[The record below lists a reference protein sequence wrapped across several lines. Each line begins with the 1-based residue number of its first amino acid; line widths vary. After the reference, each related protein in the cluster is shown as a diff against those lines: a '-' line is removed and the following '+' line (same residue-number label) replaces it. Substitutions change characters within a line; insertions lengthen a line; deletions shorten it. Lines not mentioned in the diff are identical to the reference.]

1 MTNLN
6 EGVGKKIV
14 EALKKQS
21 EIESSGIVEQPAKE
35 PENLGIDVSSI
46 DVTSDTI
53 IPECYKLWIMT
64 FGCAHNFAD
73 GEYMK
78 VYLVYYLLILNT
90 HCFFYVLNR
99 HILTSP

>member
-1 MTNLN
+1 MEQSGDIEDIDFESGEQVIEEMPNIR
-6 EGVGKKIV
+6 IV
-14 EALKKQS
+14 KSTTCTVYQQNHHTDD
-21 EIESSGIVEQPAKE
+21 V
-35 PENLGIDVSSI
+35 DVSTI

-78 VYLVYYLLILNT
+78 VLLI
-90 HCFFYVLNR
+90 F
-99 HILTSP
+99 